1 MPKPPKYIRNTGKPW
16 NASDIETLKTLAQQ
30 DTPTP
35 VIGIKL
41 GRTPAAIYTMASQ
54 ENISLLPR
62 IRTTKRRSKPT
73 SPLLD

>member
-54 ENISLLPR
+54 ENISLLPPNPHH
-62 IRTTKRRSKPT
+62 KKKK
-73 SPLLD
+73 